1 MSSFIDFFDPWP
13 IAALFA
19 VFIAAGLAFIFGL
32 EAVVH
37 RNMRSDTHERVST
50 STPVMIQ
57 VLAVFYSVLIAF
69 VIVGERARSAKP
81 TTTWPRKQ
89 GRCRPCSK
97 TSVASQSALGSGC
110 ARRSSPTTGRC

>member
-1 MSSFIDFFDPWP
+1 VSGFIDFFDPWP

-37 RNMRSDTHERVST
+37 RNMRSDTRERVST
-50 STPVMIQ
+50 STSVMIQ

-69 VIVGERARSAKP
+69 VIVGERSAISEA
-81 TTTWPRKQ
+81 TWPRKPA
-89 GRCRPCSK
+89 RCRPCSK
-97 TSVASQSALGSGC
+97 TSVASQSALGSVC